1 MGLKIENIEQ
11 TIPDN
16 IKSIFYNLE
25 KLKLVHEK
33 PKQYKFIFID
43 EVLENLNYLSF
54 TKNTIVEPIYVSN
67 NKILN

>member
-1 MGLKIENIEQ
+1 MKL
-11 TIPDN
+11 
-16 IKSIFYNLE
+16 IFYNLE

-33 PKQYKFIFID
+33 SKQYKFIFID